1 MVYVYQACKLAIR
14 ESIEAEIRKE
24 RERQANPDAVMD
36 VSISTYV
43 LWEGIECHICVCCVY
58 NVV

>member
-36 VSISTYV
+36 VSVSTCV
-43 LWEGIECHICVCCVY
+43 LWESHICMCCVY